1 MLLGDRLR
9 IESERQVVKKVIEK
23 HCLKGGQMIDE
34 SKLYSGKRG
43 ALREYLQARDETRQH
58 EAERNAKLNQCQ

>member
-1 MLLGDRLR
+1 M
-9 IESERQVVKKVIEK
+9 SERQVVKKVIEK

-34 SKLYSGKRG
+34 DKLYSGKRG

-58 EAERNAKLNQCQ
+58 EKRS